1 LTEIADNQAMTL
13 KPRIAITTGDAAGIG
28 PEVTVKAVEDARLRN
43 SADITL
49 IGDDAHLRAVASR
62 FASPSVLDTVAIEDL
77 ANLPQDIVYGAD
89 SALTG
94 KAAAENIVR
103 AVELWKEGKIDAMVT
118 APISKNAIK
127 LAGFDFP
134 GHTEFLAHLTDTT
147 EFAMSFFAGELRVAL
162 MSTHLPLTDAIAFVT
177 AERVAKLIRFCD
189 REFANLLGRKPRI
202 AVAGINPHASEG
214 GMFGR
219 EESERIV
226 PAIEEC
232 LAEGIDV
239 SGPHPADTVFF
250 NALRGKFNAV
260 IAMYHDQA
268 TIPVKTTAFDRAVN
282 VTLGLPVLRTS
293 VDHGTAYD
301 IAGKGIA
308 RAENMTAALELAID
322 LIRARK

>member
-1 LTEIADNQAMTL
+1 MADNQAMTS
-13 KPRIAITTGDAAGIG
+13 KPRIAITIGDAAGIG
-28 PEVTVKAVEDARLRN
+28 PEVAIKALDNAGLRATAEIILVGDA
-43 SADITL
+43 
-49 IGDDAHLRAVASR
+49 AHLRAVASR
-62 FASPSVLDTVAIEDL
+62 FTSDPVLDAVAIEDL
-77 ANLPQDIVYGAD
+77 ANLTQDISYGVD
-89 SALTG
+89 SATTG

-103 AVELWKEGKIDAMVT
+103 AVELWKAGKIDAIVT

-127 LAGFDFP
+127 LAGYDFP
-134 GHTEFLAHLTDTT
+134 GHTEFLAHLTDTK
-147 EFAMSFFAGELRVAL
+147 EFAMSFFAGELRIAL
-162 MSTHLPLTDAIAFVT
+162 MSTHLPLTEAIAFVT

-189 REFANLLGRKPRI
+189 REFSKLLGRKAGI

-250 NALRGKFNAV
+250 NALRGKFDAV

-282 VTLGLPVLRTS
+282 VTLGLPVIRTS

-308 RAENMTAALELAID
+308 NATNMTAALELAID
-322 LIRARK
+322 LARIR

>member
-1 LTEIADNQAMTL
+1 MTL
-13 KPRIAITTGDAAGIG
+13 KPRIAITTGDGAGIG
-28 PEVTVKAVEDARLRN
+28 PEVSIKALEDANIRDT
-43 SADITL
+43 ADITL
-49 IGDDAHLRAVASR
+49 IGDAAHLRDVASR
-62 FASPSVLDTVAIEDL
+62 FLGSESALNAVAIEDL
-77 ANLPQDIVYGAD
+77 ANLSEEVVYGVD

-103 AVELWKEGKIDAMVT
+103 AVELWKEGKIDAIVT

-134 GHTEFLAHLTDTT
+134 GHTEFLAHLTRTK
-147 EFAMSFFAGELRVAL
+147 EFAISFFAGPLRVAL
-162 MSTHLPLTDAIAFVT
+162 MSTHLPLTEAIAFVT

-189 REFANLLGRKPRI
+189 REFAKLLGHKPAI
-202 AVAGINPHASEG
+202 AVAGVNPHASEG

-232 LAEGIDV
+232 LDEGIEV

-250 NALRGKFNAV
+250 NALRGKFDV
-260 IAMYHDQA
+260 VVAMYHDQA

-301 IAGKGIA
+301 IAGKGVA
-308 RAENMTAALELAID
+308 SAANMAAALELAID
-322 LIRARK
+322 LVGSHKQCN